1 MLLFLQLRE
10 LAKSN
15 PDQKAEIN
23 ALKSENA
30 RLKQNSD
37 GLRDQLAQLQSKVS
51 FDRNVKQMNFR
62 SIKRLAIN
70 FASQNSTSE

>member
-51 FDRNVKQMNFR
+51 LNRNVK
-62 SIKRLAIN
+62 K
-70 FASQNSTSE
+70 